1 MICCILALGYELIPH
16 SHLRPRQPLQH
27 SAAAV
32 RICSGKRLTLGNRQ
46 WLVSPRSLTVVSD
59 RRVVES
65 SFVLVWK
72 IIVEVM
78 LRIRHRFSQALRQ
91 HQTYH
96 RGHGGQRFN
105 SNVNVKVHLAAASL
119 SATLSTLAFKAHC
132 EQDIP
137 VYVAPVVP
145 QPQEILATSP
155 VLAVEDE
162 IEEVDSSYWGYLV
175 RQTKKALTNIGHGA
189 RYLERIL
196 TYLVVGAPL
205 AGLMPANYVLGSTFP
220 ELENATWGYLVWA
233 IQRLGPCFIKMAQW
247 ASTRPDLF
255 PPKLIE
261 KIEKFQDDVQI
272 SYPMSVIE
280 NTLRSAFGDEWK
292 DRLVLSPKPLGTGS
306 VAQVFQGLLK
316 SAGASS
322 EGVQVA
328 IKMIHPHVEQLVRTD
343 MELLSM
349 LADWVDKMP
358 SMEIFALGDTV
369 KDFAECMNQQL
380 DLRLEASHLVKFAKK
395 FANEKWALFPKPVE
409 GFVTRNVMVETLM
422 EGTPISHFMNLP
434 SEVGSATHKLKMKL
448 SDLGTRLILKMIFFD
463 NYIHGDL
470 HPGTFSAAE
479 GRWPHR
485 VSCPTAAHCD
495 SWC

>member
-1 MICCILALGYELIPH
+1 MVFWHLSMNCSYTAICDRATAAAALG
-16 SHLRPRQPLQH
+16 SSSAHLQWQA
-27 SAAAV
+27 S
-32 RICSGKRLTLGNRQ
+32 SSTLGNRQ

-59 RRVVES
+59 RKVVES
-65 SFVLVWK
+65 SFVLIWK

-91 HQTYH
+91 HQTYY

-155 VLAVEDE
+155 ILAVEDE
-162 IEEVDSSYWGYLV
+162 SEEVDSSYWGYLV

-220 ELENATWGYLVWA
+220 ELENVTWGYLVWA

-292 DRLVLSPKPLGTGS
+292 DRLVLSPIPLGTGS

-448 SDLGTRLILKMIFFD
+448 SDLGTRLILKMVFFD

-485 VSCPTAAHCD
+485 VS
-495 SWC
+495 